1 MRLRELEGLLR
12 GLRKELGGK
21 PFDLTLKLD
30 DDDDFKVKRL
40 RLR

>member
-1 MRLRELEGLLR
+1 MRLRELEGLLK

-21 PFDLTLKLD
+21 PFDLTLKVD
-30 DDDDFKVKRL
+30 DDDAFRIKRL